1 MDQQLEY
8 NAPMVHNNNNDS
20 LVHWCAVAT
29 NQHHLC
35 NPVPDCSVQF
45 GWRGD
50 DCVMVTAQLRVTS
63 KGSTVYAPLVEYQAS
78 GQWSALF

>member
-8 NAPMVHNNNNDS
+8 NAPMVHNNNNNS

-29 NQHHLC
+29 NQHHHC

-45 GWRGD
+45 GGGLLGGEG
-50 DCVMVTAQLRVTS
+50 M
-63 KGSTVYAPLVEYQAS
+63 TV
-78 GQWSALF
+78 